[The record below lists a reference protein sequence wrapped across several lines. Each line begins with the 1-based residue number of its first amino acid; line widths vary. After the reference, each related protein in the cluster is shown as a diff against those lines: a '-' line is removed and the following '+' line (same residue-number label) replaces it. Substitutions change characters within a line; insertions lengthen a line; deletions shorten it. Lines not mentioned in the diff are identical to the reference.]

1 MHLILC
7 ANSIAKIIA
16 MPQVIAFL
24 IIDSEDKSRL
34 FKLTKDEPVIIEYI
48 MKNTITNESI
58 NNADPFFCL
67 ISMDRILLNLSGI
80 TDSIW
85 KIKVTANKIIVIV
98 ELLNPT
104 ALK

>member
-48 MKNTITNESI
+48 MKNTITNF
-58 NNADPFFCL
+58 N
-67 ISMDRILLNLSGI
+67 G
-80 TDSIW
+80 
-85 KIKVTANKIIVIV
+85 
-98 ELLNPT
+98 
-104 ALK
+104 